1 MKRLWSVIAVVAAAA
16 VLAAGC
22 GSKADSGTKAAAG
35 SAESTQ
41 ANQPAAGSGGEKSGE
56 MLVLKLGVPAPA
68 GTVQPNTAELWADK
82 LEEVSGGKMSIE
94 VLAGGVL
101 GNTAAHYSQM
111 EQGTLDF
118 FLTGF
123 DTATVLKEGTDFS
136 VCVVPFLFD
145 DLDHY
150 HKFLDSDILKEM
162 VGKVEAANGLKYMGS
177 ISDQAPRSLTT
188 TDKPVHVPADLK
200 NMKIRTPESP
210 AITKMLTAWGA
221 NPMVVS
227 GGELFQ
233 ALQTGMVDGQDNDL
247 VNSYTSGFSEVQKY
261 YMNLDYIYSNMVIW
275 MSDKSWNKLTP
286 EQQKW
291 VTDSLAETYKEASD
305 TLWSTTYEECLKKF
319 QEEGVTYVEVD
330 REAFIKAA
338 EEVAAKF
345 DGELF
350 SAGLYD
356 KIKSLK

>member
-1 MKRLWSVIAVVAAAA
+1 MRKGMRFVALTLAAMI
-16 VLAAGC
+16 LTAGC
-22 GSKADSGTKAAAG
+22 GGKADTGASAAG
-35 SAESTQ
+35 STGEPQTSASTQ
-41 ANQPAAGSGGEKSGE
+41 AVQQQDGA
-56 MLVLKLGVPAPA
+56 LVLKLGVPAPA

-82 LEEVSGGKMSIE
+82 LEAVSGGKMTIE

-123 DTATVLKEGTDFS
+123 DTATVLKEGADFS
-136 VCVVPFLFD
+136 VCVVPFLFE

-150 HKFLDSDILKEM
+150 HKFLESDILKEM
-162 VGKVEAANGLKYMGS
+162 VAKVEAANGLKYMGP

-188 TDKPVHVPADLK
+188 TNTPVKVPADLK

-221 NPMVVS
+221 NPTVVS
-227 GGELFQ
+227 GGALFQ

-247 VNSYTSGFSEVQKY
+247 VNSYTSSFSEVQKY
-261 YMNLDYIYSNMVIW
+261 YMNLDYIYSDMVIW
-275 MSDKSWNKLTP
+275 MSDISWNKLT
-286 EQQKW
+286 EQQQSW
-291 VTDSLAETYKEASD
+291 LTQSLEETFKEASD
-305 TLWSTTYEECLKKF
+305 TLWNTTYEECLRKF
-319 QEEGVTYVEVD
+319 QEEGVTYIEVD
-330 REAFIKAA
+330 REAFVKSA
-338 EEVAAKF
+338 EEIAAKF

-350 SAGLYD
+350 RAGLYEQ
-356 KIKSLK
+356 IKGLK

>member
-1 MKRLWSVIAVVAAAA
+1 MKKIKSVMALTMAAMILTMGCAA
-16 VLAAGC
+16 KTDTGGATTAGT
-22 GSKADSGTKAAAG
+22 ADKTEA
-35 SAESTQ
+35 SA
-41 ANQPAAGSGGEKSGE
+41 PADTGEKGDDV
-56 MLVLKLGVPAPA
+56 LVLKLGVPAPA

-82 LEEVSGGKMSIE
+82 LEAASGGKMTIE

-101 GNTAAHYSQM
+101 GNTAAHYSQL

-123 DTATVLKEGTDFS
+123 DTATVLKEGSDFS
-136 VCVVPFLFD
+136 VCVVPFLFE

-150 HKFLDSDILKEM
+150 HKFLDSDILKNM
-162 VGKVEAANGLKYMGS
+162 VEKVETANGIKYMGP

-188 TDKPVHVPADLK
+188 TNTPVKVPADLK

-247 VNSYTSGFSEVQKY
+247 VNSYSSGFSEVQKY
-261 YMNLDYIYSNMVIW
+261 YMNLDYIYSDMVIW
-275 MSDKSWNKLTP
+275 MSDISWNKLTP
-286 EQQKW
+286 EQQGW
-291 VTDSLAETYKEASD
+291 LTQSLEETFKEASD

-319 QEEGVTYVEVD
+319 QEEGVTYIEVD
-330 REAFIKAA
+330 REAFVKAA
-338 EEVAAKF
+338 EEIAEKF
-345 DGELF
+345 DGDLF

-356 KIKSLK
+356 QIKGLK

>member
-1 MKRLWSVIAVVAAAA
+1 MRKGMRFVALTLAAMI
-16 VLAAGC
+16 LTAGC
-22 GSKADSGTKAAAG
+22 GGKADTGASAAG
-35 SAESTQ
+35 STGEPQTSASTQ
-41 ANQPAAGSGGEKSGE
+41 AVQQQDGA
-56 MLVLKLGVPAPA
+56 LVLKLGVPAPA

-82 LEEVSGGKMSIE
+82 LEAVSGGKMTIE

-123 DTATVLKEGTDFS
+123 DTATVLKEGADFS
-136 VCVVPFLFD
+136 VCVVPFLFE

-150 HKFLDSDILKEM
+150 HKFLESDILKEM
-162 VGKVEAANGLKYMGS
+162 VAKVEAANGLKYMGP

-188 TDKPVHVPADLK
+188 TNTPVKVPADLK

-233 ALQTGMVDGQDNDL
+233 ALQTGMVDGQDL
-247 VNSYTSGFSEVQKY
+247 
-261 YMNLDYIYSNMVIW
+261 
-275 MSDKSWNKLTP
+275 
-286 EQQKW
+286 
-291 VTDSLAETYKEASD
+291 SL
-305 TLWSTTYEECLKKF
+305 
-319 QEEGVTYVEVD
+319 
-330 REAFIKAA
+330 IH
-338 EEVAAKF
+338 
-345 DGELF
+345 
-350 SAGLYD
+350 
-356 KIKSLK
+356 I